1 MLKPNLSA
9 NSNSAHSV
17 LFPVYMNFPLSFF
30 FGYAVEL
37 YEILSANNS
46 YIYLDIESFFS
57 YIV

>member
-1 MLKPNLSA
+1 MLNPNLSA
-9 NSNSAHSV
+9 NSNKAHSV
-17 LFPVYMNFPLSFF
+17 LFPVYMNLPLSFF

-46 YIYLDIESFFS
+46 CIYLDMESFFS